1 MSDDNDD
8 GGDDDDDDED
18 DDDNGDWYF
27 GLKGRRSRSP
37 GQRPGYWW
45 TTVMFALKGHKL
57 LQGVLATHRIYL
69 GRCPG
74 LEALWPVR
82 PFFLWDLR
90 SLRPYISYELKN
102 NLHPTPAPC
111 NVLKSSGIHRCRLL
125 TPPYTHVSY

>member
-1 MSDDNDD
+1 MSDDDD
-8 GGDDDDDDED
+8 DGDDDDDDD
-18 DDDNGDWYF
+18 DDDNDDDNGDWYF

-57 LQGVLATHRIYL
+57 LQGVLATHRIYP

-82 PFFLWDLR
+82 PFVLWDLR
-90 SLRPYISYELKN
+90 SLRPYISHELKN
-102 NLHPTPAPC
+102 NLHPTPDPLNLLIA
-111 NVLKSSGIHRCRLL
+111 NRIHRCR
-125 TPPYTHVSY
+125 VV